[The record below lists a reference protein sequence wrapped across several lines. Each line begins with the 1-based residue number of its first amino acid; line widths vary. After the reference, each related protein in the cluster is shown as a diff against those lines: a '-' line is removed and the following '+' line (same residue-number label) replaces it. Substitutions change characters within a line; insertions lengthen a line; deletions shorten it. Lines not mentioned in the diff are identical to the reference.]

1 MRKGFIAAI
10 LGKNPETIRRT
21 TLIPTSLRIESEE
34 DKLGILDVLV
44 ELEDEAKMNMKM
56 QVSYFE
62 CWTNRVL
69 FYLGK
74 YIPDRSKRA
83 RITINCE
90 NASMSA
96 FSILFISLRI
106 RNAAGRSERIRYH
119 PLDEIPR
126 REESEG
132 VRGHGEER

>member
-21 TLIPTSLRIESEE
+21 TLIPTSLRKESEE

-44 ELEDEAKMNMKM
+44 ELEDEAKMNMEM

-74 YIPDRSKRA
+74 IYTGQIKEGEDYDKLRKC
-83 RITINCE
+83 IHV
-90 NASMSA
+90 
-96 FSILFISLRI
+96 SILDFVHFPQDKKCCRKI
-106 RNAAGRSERIRYH
+106 RANTVSSVG
-119 PLDEIPR
+119 
-126 REESEG
+126 
-132 VRGHGEER
+132 